1 MSCASPMKRCS
12 PYDQYRIGTR
22 RSSDI
27 TEFNSDQGSVREFL
41 GKRYLLRLEC
51 SEMIRGRTADL
62 KR

>member
-1 MSCASPMKRCS
+1 MKRRS
-12 PYDQYRIGTR
+12 PYGQYRIGTR

-27 TEFNSDQGSVREFL
+27 TEFNSDQGFVREFL
-41 GKRYLLRLEC
+41 GKRYFSGLEC